1 MKVIARTGVRVP
13 TEHHARQY
21 ITDAE
26 AVEVPDT
33 AYYLR
38 RLGEG
43 DLIVVNVAPKGN
55 VASEAAVDAIS
66 VADVSKPNKGGK

>member
-21 ITDAE
+21 IADVE

-38 RLGEG
+38 RLAEG

-55 VASEAAVDAIS
+55 VASEAAADAIS